1 MSGFSADWLTLREP
15 YDLRARSREVIA
27 AVAASV
33 AALPSV
39 HIVDLACGTGAT
51 VRALT
56 AQLPSRQTWRLAD
69 NDLGLLGRA
78 NAMTLADNVKVTAVP
93 LDLNRDL
100 EAALDGAIDLVTT
113 SAFLDLVSKDW
124 LDRLTT
130 EIAARSIP
138 FYAALTYDGRID
150 ITPNDPA
157 DASIV
162 AAVNKHQA
170 TDKGFGLALGP
181 EAAAYAI
188 GAFERLGYAVTHRR
202 SDWTMG
208 PNDRDIQLEI
218 FAGWA
223 GAAREIG
230 ALSLADSGIVAD
242 APARQRRR
250 GNVVP
255 PCRSCRSFCGTD
267 RQALSRKIA
276 IEQNFVVNSMHAH
289 RHAHGL
295 VGALDRRQ
303 RDAGPARAQ
312 NDRRDDHVQP
322 VKATCRKEARNGVGA
337 TLDQYPTQSTGTEC
351 CKDSRRRNVPIGSG
365 QPNKL
370 NARDRSNG
378 LSFRGYQDATDTVL
392 TENPRLVAEPA
403 VRVDDDAG
411 RLLPGDPA
419 YGQLRIVCYRST
431 DADNDCIDQSPQP
444 VEVGQSGRPI
454 DVF

>member
-15 YDLRARSREVIA
+15 YDLRARNREVIA

-33 AALPSV
+33 GALPSV

-56 AQLPSRQTWRLAD
+56 GHLPSRQIWQLAD

-78 NAMTLADNVKVTAVP
+78 NAMALADNVKVTAVP

-113 SAFLDLVSKDW
+113 SAFLDLVSKSW

-130 EIAARSIP
+130 EVAARSIP

-150 ITPNDPA
+150 ISPNDPA

-181 EAAAYAI
+181 KAAGYAI
-188 GAFERLGYAVTHRR
+188 ANFERLGYTVTHRP

-208 PNDRDIQLEI
+208 PNDCDIQMEI

-230 ALSLADSGIVAD
+230 ALSLAETASWLT
-242 APARQRRR
+242 RRR
-250 GNVVP
+250 
-255 PCRSCRSFCGTD
+255 TD
-267 RQALSRKIA
+267 VAAGMSSLR
-276 IEQNFVVNSMHAH
+276 
-289 RHAHGL
+289 
-295 VGALDRRQ
+295 VGHVDLFAAPTGRR
-303 RDAGPARAQ
+303 
-312 NDRRDDHVQP
+312 
-322 VKATCRKEARNGVGA
+322 
-337 TLDQYPTQSTGTEC
+337 
-351 CKDSRRRNVPIGSG
+351 
-365 QPNKL
+365 
-370 NARDRSNG
+370 
-378 LSFRGYQDATDTVL
+378 
-392 TENPRLVAEPA
+392 
-403 VRVDDDAG
+403 
-411 RLLPGDPA
+411 
-419 YGQLRIVCYRST
+419 
-431 DADNDCIDQSPQP
+431 
-444 VEVGQSGRPI
+444 
-454 DVF
+454 

>member
-39 HIVDLACGTGAT
+39 HVADLACGTGAT
-51 VRALT
+51 VRALSG
-56 AQLPSRQTWRLAD
+56 QLPSRQVWRLAD

-78 NAMTLADNVKVTAVP
+78 NAMALGDNVKVTAVP

-150 ITPNDPA
+150 ISPDDPT

-170 TDKGFGLALGP
+170 ADKGFGPALGP
-181 EAAAYAI
+181 GAAAYAI
-188 GAFERLGYAVTHRR
+188 AGFERLGYTVTHRR

-230 ALSLADSGIVAD
+230 ALPLADTASWLT
-242 APARQRRR
+242 RRR
-250 GNVVP
+250 ASVAAGTSSLRVGHVDLFAVP
-255 PCRSCRSFCGTD
+255 TG
-267 RQALSRKIA
+267 
-276 IEQNFVVNSMHAH
+276 
-289 RHAHGL
+289 
-295 VGALDRRQ
+295 RR
-303 RDAGPARAQ
+303 
-312 NDRRDDHVQP
+312 
-322 VKATCRKEARNGVGA
+322 
-337 TLDQYPTQSTGTEC
+337 
-351 CKDSRRRNVPIGSG
+351 
-365 QPNKL
+365 
-370 NARDRSNG
+370 
-378 LSFRGYQDATDTVL
+378 
-392 TENPRLVAEPA
+392 
-403 VRVDDDAG
+403 
-411 RLLPGDPA
+411 
-419 YGQLRIVCYRST
+419 
-431 DADNDCIDQSPQP
+431 
-444 VEVGQSGRPI
+444 
-454 DVF
+454 